1 MTAADK
7 VKLDTTLPKQIS
19 DETTAREAAI
29 NALQGELADDIAQEV
44 VDRNTAI
51 AAAKTELTTV
61 INKRYQI
68 EKLQILR

>member
-61 INKRYQI
+61 INK
-68 EKLQILR
+68 